1 MAEGVFEREL
11 WRSRSKLF
19 GRRHFDVKL
28 RAPPVVAEG
37 VLAPPQPAT
46 TMHATTPAIDAISLR
61 ERRLTDAR
69 RKR

>member
-1 MAEGVFEREL
+1 VAYA
-11 WRSRSKLF
+11 RSCSGAGSLSSSCES
-19 GRRHFDVKL
+19 G
-28 RAPPVVAEG
+28 PVVAEG
-37 VLAPPQPAT
+37 DLPPPQPAT